1 MWDVSLLACGGC
13 RRRQLHKVWA
23 KQCVKLPETSPFR
36 KKKPGRKPKQP
47 AEKPAAKAAAKK
59 APAKR
64 AAPKVK
70 AKAKSAAR
78 APKAKSEPRRPS
90 KSHEKVEELATRGSK
105 RTKADMTEAQALR
118 SRKCCAFSRVRNEML
133 KKGVDDE
140 AAKEAARKVSR
151 LNVS

>member
-1 MWDVSLLACGGC
+1 MQA
-13 RRRQLHKVWA
+13 
-23 KQCVKLPETSPFR
+23 ETAPQGLGKAVR
-36 KKKPGRKPKQP
+36 EAARDKPTPKKKPGRKPKQP

-90 KSHEKVEELATRGSK
+90 KSHEKVEEELATRGSK

-140 AAKEAARKVSR
+140 AAKEAARKVS
-151 LNVS
+151 LFNVS

>member
-1 MWDVSLLACGGC
+1 MWRMQA
-13 RRRQLHKVWA
+13 
-23 KQCVKLPETSPFR
+23 ETAPQGLGKAVR
-36 KKKPGRKPKQP
+36 EAARDKPTPKKKPGRKPKQP

-78 APKAKSEPRRPS
+78 APKAKSEPRCPS